1 VLQGLPFVPED
12 VEVMGNRKPDIGYI
26 PTPQAVVDAML
37 DLACL
42 KPDDVLYDLG
52 CGDGR
57 IVITAAQRFG
67 IRAVG
72 VDIDPDRIRDA
83 SANAQQAGVDDR
95 VEFCLADLFE
105 CDFHDATVVTLYLLP
120 HLNLRLLPNL
130 LAQLKPGT
138 QIFSYNFPFE
148 GWQPVQVVQV
158 ESEEE
163 GSTVYGW
170 LIPSKR
176 I

>member
-1 VLQGLPFVPED
+1 MMSD
-12 VEVMGNRKPDIGYI
+12 RKPDIGYI

-42 KPDDVLYDLG
+42 MPNDILYDLG
-52 CGDGR
+52 SGDGR
-57 IVITAAQRFG
+57 IVVTAAQRFG

-72 VDIDPDRIRDA
+72 VDIDPKRIQEARE
-83 SANAQQAGVDDR
+83 NAQRAGVDDR
-95 VEFCLADLFE
+95 VEFRLADLFE
-105 CDFHDATVVTLYLLP
+105 CDFHNATVVTLYLLP
-120 HLNLRLLPNL
+120 HLNLRLLPKL

-138 QIFSYNFPFE
+138 RIFSYNFPIE
-148 GWQPVQVVQV
+148 GWKPKHEVQV

-163 GSTVYGW
+163 DSTIYGW
-170 LIPSKR
+170 TIPHEG